1 MMRLAPTDAVLRA
14 VMVLLLAW
22 PPIHAVLMPALGI
35 STWRFGGWGM
45 YATPVPRRSHVAV
58 IGRSCV
64 LPPRLVDRDTGLR
77 GLVLAP
83 GAFQYGALSVDA
95 IAHDLTRD
103 VSALRR
109 DSDILELD
117 AAVRRH
123 HGIDEASPLALA
135 VAQPRI
141 RMQTS
146 TAFALATVVVLRDG
160 TIVERAHEVASVGM
174 LDSLLPRCG
183 EPS

>member
-1 MMRLAPTDAVLRA
+1 MRYLPTDALLRA
-14 VMVLLLAW
+14 VVMLLVAW
-22 PPIHAVLMPALGI
+22 PPIHMVLIPALGI

-64 LPPRLVDRDTGLR
+64 LPPRLIDRDTGMR
-77 GLVLAP
+77 GLVLAQ
-83 GAFQYGALSVDA
+83 GAFQYGALSVDT
-95 IAHDLTRD
+95 IAHEIARD

-109 DSDILELD
+109 DTDIIALD
-117 AAVRRH
+117 AAVRRR

-135 VAQPRI
+135 VVEPRI
-141 RMQTS
+141 RMQPP
-146 TAFALATVVVLRDG
+146 TAFALATVVILRDG
-160 TIVERAHEVASVGM
+160 TIVQRSREVASVGM
-174 LDSLLPRCG
+174 LDTLLPRCE